1 MHHDVN
7 CQDGRVVMHFD
18 YQSRDQGSIPGQDT
32 VKLVTLWRPID
43 VIWSLHIYV
52 HRRQEEE
59 EERKKEKERRRKRR
73 ERKKER
79 KKKKKKRKK
88 EKERR
93 WKKEEEGGGGG
104 EEEGEGGGGE
114 EEEEEEEEEVI
125 PWRHELRF
133 DNGPESRQI
142 YDHRRQFLTSS
153 KPNKMT

>member
-93 WKKEEEGGGGG
+93 WEKKKKEEERKK
-104 EEEGEGGGGE
+104 EKE
-114 EEEEEEEEEVI
+114 EEEKKKKKKRRRRSYHDVMNYVLTTDLRVDRSTI
-125 PWRHELRF
+125 IDVNFWRHR
-133 DNGPESRQI
+133 NQI
-142 YDHRRQFLTSS
+142 KWRS
-153 KPNKMT
+153 